1 MLLHLRVAKQSRDGI
16 LPLAFLLLLGVAIQA
31 QGVGSLVVHKYST
44 RVVRTKYGPLRGIIL
59 QQNHPPVEAFLGVPY
74 ATPPVGSLRY
84 MPPVTPSMWRNPRLA
99 DSFSPVCP
107 QTPPEIGNRTEALL
121 ELPRGRLVYL
131 EKLLPLLVNQS
142 EDCLYL
148 NIYVPRGGEYC
159 HLQLA
164 TAENNVSLIEAFFYG
179 SFHAV
184 GRASHYCDV
193 TWVQPAAQFSVP
205 VLLASNRGP
214 HIVRISRGTQICM
227 RNFPA

>member
-1 MLLHLRVAKQSRDGI
+1 MLLHLRVANQSRDSV
-16 LPLAFLLLLGVAIQA
+16 LPLTFLLLLGVAIQA

-44 RVVRTKYGPLRGIIL
+44 RVVKTKYGPLRGVIL
-59 QQNHPPVEAFLGVPY
+59 QHNHPPVEAFLGVPY

-84 MPPVTPSMWRNPRLA
+84 MPPVTPSMWRNTRPA

-121 ELPRGRLVYL
+121 ELPRGRLLYL

-159 HLQLA
+159 HLQLS
-164 TAENNVSLIEAFFYG
+164 TAEKECQFERG
-179 SFHAV
+179 S
-184 GRASHYCDV
+184 Y
-193 TWVQPAAQFSVP
+193 
-205 VLLASNRGP
+205 L
-214 HIVRISRGTQICM
+214 
-227 RNFPA
+227 

>member
-1 MLLHLRVAKQSRDGI
+1 MLLHLRVANQSRDV

-44 RVVRTKYGPLRGIIL
+44 RVVRTKYGPLRGVIL
-59 QQNHPPVEAFLGVPY
+59 QHNHPPVEAFLGVPY
-74 ATPPVGSLRY
+74 ATPPIGSLRY

-99 DSFSPVCP
+99 DAFPPVCP

-159 HLQLA
+159 HLQK
-164 TAENNVSLIEAFFYG
+164 ICQ
-179 SFHAV
+179 FHT
-184 GRASHYCDV
+184 DV
-193 TWVQPAAQFSVP
+193 Y
-205 VLLASNRGP
+205 L
-214 HIVRISRGTQICM
+214 
-227 RNFPA
+227 